1 MPEKMCACGKPL
13 HYNDPQ
19 IQELMEGHVAKL
31 GECVEIKVLGSGRR
45 FMVPRHYVAL
55 HGVRG
60 ADIPALAE
68 RCGFE
73 EVK

>member
-1 MPEKMCACGKPL
+1 
-13 HYNDPQ
+13 
-19 IQELMEGHVAKL
+19 
-31 GECVEIKVLGSGRR
+31 
-45 FMVPRHYVAL
+45 MVPRHYVAL